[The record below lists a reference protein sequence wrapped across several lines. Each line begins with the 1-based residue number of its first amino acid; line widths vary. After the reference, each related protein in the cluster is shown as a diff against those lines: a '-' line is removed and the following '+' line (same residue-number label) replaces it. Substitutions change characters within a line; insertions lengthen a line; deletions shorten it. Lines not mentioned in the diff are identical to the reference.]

1 MKNRD
6 LFNAIGNVDPD
17 MVAAADLKPYMKA
30 IKRRKFTVWA
40 ACIAIFSVF
49 FSIWLFTPFSS
60 EYKDISKYSDSEYY
74 DLMLKV
80 QKLTC
85 HPQNYR
91 FKNNFE
97 KHILRHIYWVEAQSG
112 EGILTTPANMLVN
125 SADEYEEITDNQ
137 FEGIIEGDLFKRSDK
152 AIFYLDPLTLIL
164 YSYSTEDAVQL
175 DLINIPADKQLQF
188 VQQPLHNIQLNFHK
202 HKERFPLLYLEPVDP
217 SFYSNL

>member
-49 FSIWLFTPFSS
+49 FSIWLFTPFSF
-60 EYKDISKYSDSEYY
+60 EYKDISKYSESEYY

-80 QKLTC
+80 QTLTC
-85 HPQNYR
+85 HPQNYK

-97 KHILRHIYWVEAQSG
+97 KYIMY
-112 EGILTTPANMLVN
+112 N
-125 SADEYEEITDNQ
+125 
-137 FEGIIEGDLFKRSDK
+137 LFS
-152 AIFYLDPLTLIL
+152 
-164 YSYSTEDAVQL
+164 
-175 DLINIPADKQLQF
+175 
-188 VQQPLHNIQLNFHK
+188 
-202 HKERFPLLYLEPVDP
+202 
-217 SFYSNL
+217 